1 MSAQAA
7 FAAVPLWKSLLQA
20 VSARTGAVAAPVR
33 PAEPR
38 AARPTAEGG
47 EVFEQDVLIRFSHCD
62 PAGIVFYPQYF
73 VILNGFMEDWFSE
86 GLGVDFA
93 DMVTRRRLGIPTARI
108 DCTFLR
114 PSRLGDRLRL
124 GVVVTRVGESS
135 ISIEVQGKV
144 GDELRLKA
152 VQTLV
157 VMSLDAMKAIPIPA
171 EIRSAL
177 ERYRVAEPGALAGA

>member
-20 VSARTGAVAAPVR
+20 VSARLGADAEAPAR

-38 AARPTAEGG
+38 AARPAAVG
-47 EVFEQDVLIRFSHCD
+47 EVFEQDVLIRFAHCD

-93 DMVTRRRLGIPTARI
+93 DMVTRRRIGNPTARI
-108 DCTFLR
+108 DCTFVR
-114 PSRLGDRLRL
+114 PTRLGERLRL
-124 GVVVTRVGESS
+124 GVVVTRLGDSS

-157 VMSLDAMKAIPIPA
+157 LMSLDTMKSVTIPA

-177 ERYRVAEPGALAGA
+177 ARYCVADPGALAGV